1 MTLYVLSYI
10 IFSQIYEDEFI
21 NFSDELIFF
30 TYCHAFMKKTS
41 LIFSFLICFFTVN
54 AQEYFPVNGIKDIND
69 AAVILTNATVHVDA
83 QETLENCDVLIK
95 EGKIVS
101 VGSKLAF
108 PKNTISYN
116 LSGKHIYC
124 SFIDV
129 YSSFGIPQP
138 KKAARPRSPQYNSA
152 KKGPYYWNEAIKS
165 EYNAVNEFSF
175 NSKEQKELLKKVLEL
190 VHAKK
195 EDGVARRTGL

>member
-1 MTLYVLSYI
+1 
-10 IFSQIYEDEFI
+10 
-21 NFSDELIFF
+21 
-30 TYCHAFMKKTS
+30 MKKTS

-129 YSSFGIPQP
+129 YSSFGIPKP
-138 KKAARPRSPQYNSA
+138 KKAACPKLIKPPIPSA
-152 KKGPYYWNEAIKS
+152 RFNPTAAIANITALVIKVIVKG
-165 EYNAVNEFSF
+165 
-175 NSKEQKELLKKVLEL
+175 
-190 VHAKK
+190 
-195 EDGVARRTGL
+195 

>member
-1 MTLYVLSYI
+1 
-10 IFSQIYEDEFI
+10 
-21 NFSDELIFF
+21 
-30 TYCHAFMKKTS
+30 MKKTS
-41 LIFSFLICFFTVN
+41 LLFIFLICFLAIN
-54 AQEYFPVNGIKDIND
+54 AQEYFPENGIKDIDNT
-69 AAVILTNATVHVDA
+69 AVILTNATVHIDA

-101 VGSKLAF
+101 VGSKLDF

-138 KKAARPRSPQYNSA
+138 KKAERPRSPQ
-152 KKGPYYWNEAIKS
+152 
-165 EYNAVNEFSF
+165 
-175 NSKEQKELLKKVLEL
+175 
-190 VHAKK
+190 
-195 EDGVARRTGL
+195 

>member
-54 AQEYFPVNGIKDIND
+54 AQEYFPVNGIKDINN

-129 YSSFGIPQP
+129 YSSFGIPKP
-138 KKAARPRSPQYNSA
+138 KKAARPKSSKHDFYPSSKECPHKEKGKPPPPRPLLPHSTPNSA
-152 KKGPYYWNEAIKS
+152 TCRSSASSSASSACKTPSAS
-165 EYNAVNEFSF
+165 
-175 NSKEQKELLKKVLEL
+175 
-190 VHAKK
+190 
-195 EDGVARRTGL
+195 